1 MESFKK
7 LLESKK
13 IKISIKH
20 LGIQDGGIFYE
31 IKSII
36 ENIDFFENLYLQ
48 NNFNG
53 INNLDDY
60 YFYLFSLKIISM
72 RESIP
77 YLLHEEH
84 KTLVAKLCDDAEKTI
99 SVIKAGDVIRF
110 INQNFQSIFH
120 KEKQYDDQWYVTI
133 DIVAK
138 YCQGIKKENLEYL
151 CNNFRYLV
159 VDRFDK
165 FEKILEMYPDL
176 FDSIY
181 SAKNLEEILS
191 YRLEETLDFC
201 SHIVKKEKSSLK
213 ETVEK
218 HIAEFSEYF
227 KRMIKT
233 ATTENCI
240 QVEITAR
247 KFYSFLQQIKSPKAN
262 EFEKYSKIVAE
273 ICSENLSEHG
283 VFLQNKIDVEDMIN
297 TWKNTKDWRTRLLYI
312 THDLKIDKN
321 TPAHVSRLSRKPE
334 GKRNVIDF
342 FGSNIP
348 TDDYYTMSQQ
358 LALSSISSIETA
370 IMTEIIRDQDNLS
383 DYFSLVTSATSFIS
397 EYLNAEEEELQHDVE
412 TMSSQVYMISINLQT
427 ENPAMQ
433 GVCYGAAMFI
443 CAFSEKLLRILYAW
457 LVKDEEYIAI
467 NKITLGDL
475 LVKNPKITE
484 VFEENHVAN
493 LSFFLLRTG
502 ENVVGENI
510 RNSLAHLTNISASD
524 LTPSLVVKTL
534 WIFTD
539 ILNTIFWHCFKDLA
553 NKIGTSNDPQKYSEG
568 GGK

>member
-20 LGIQDGGIFYE
+20 FGIQDGGTFYE

-36 ENIDFFENLYLQ
+36 ENIDFLENLYLQ
-48 NNFNG
+48 NTFKG

-151 CNNFRYLV
+151 CNNFRYLLI
-159 VDRFDK
+159 DRFDK
-165 FEKILEMYPDL
+165 FEKIFETYPDL

-201 SHIVKKEKSSLK
+201 SHIVNKEKGDLK
-213 ETVEK
+213 ENVEK
-218 HIAEFSEYF
+218 HITEFSEYI
-227 KRMIKT
+227 KKMIET
-233 ATTENCI
+233 ATPNNRI
-240 QVEITAR
+240 QVEIIAR
-247 KFYSFLQQIKSPKAN
+247 KFYSFLERIKSPKAN
-262 EFEKYSKIVAE
+262 KFAKYLKVASDN
-273 ICSENLSEHG
+273 CSEDINEHG
-283 VFLQNKIDVEDMIN
+283 AFFQYKIDVEKMIN
-297 TWKNTKDWRTRLLYI
+297 DWKEIKDWKNRLLYI
-312 THDLKIDKN
+312 THDWKSDKVA
-321 TPAHVSRLSRKPE
+321 PSQVSRLSREE
-334 GKRNVIDF
+334 GKRDIIDF
-342 FGSNIP
+342 VNSNIP

-358 LALSSISSIETA
+358 LALSSISSIEIA
-370 IMTEIIRDQDNLS
+370 FMTEIIRNQDDLI
-383 DYFSLVTSATSFIS
+383 DYFSLVTSAISFIS
-397 EYLNAEEEELQHDVE
+397 GYLNAEEEELQHDVE
-412 TMSSQVYMISINLQT
+412 TMSSLVQMISMNLQT

-433 GVCYGAAMFI
+433 GICYSAAMFI
-443 CAFSEKLLRILYAW
+443 CALSEKLLRILYAW

-475 LVKNPKITE
+475 LVKNSKITE
-484 VFEENHVAN
+484 VFEENHVKN
-493 LSFFLLRTG
+493 LSFFLLKTG
-502 ENVVGENI
+502 ENGVGENI
-510 RNSLAHLTNISASD
+510 RNSLAHLMNISASD
-524 LTPSLVVKTL
+524 LTPFLVVKTL

-553 NKIGTSNDPQKYSEG
+553 DKNKATDDPQEYSEG
-568 GGK
+568 GRK

>member
-20 LGIQDGGIFYE
+20 FGIQDGGTFYE

-48 NNFNG
+48 NTFKG

-138 YCQGIKKENLEYL
+138 YCQGIKKEIWEYL
-151 CNNFRYLV
+151 CNNFRYLLIGK
-159 VDRFDK
+159 FDK
-165 FEKILEMYPDL
+165 FEKIFEMYPDL

-201 SHIVKKEKSSLK
+201 SHIVNKEKSNLK
-213 ETVEK
+213 ENVEK

-227 KRMIKT
+227 KRMIET
-233 ATTENCI
+233 ATTDNCI

-247 KFYSFLQQIKSPKAN
+247 KFYSFLQRIKSPKAN
-262 EFEKYSKIVAE
+262 EFEKYTKIVAE
-273 ICSENLSEHG
+273 ICSDNLIEHG

-297 TWKNTKDWRTRLLYI
+297 TWKNTKDWEYRLLYI
-312 THDLKIDKN
+312 THDLKFDK
-321 TPAHVSRLSRKPE
+321 TALSQVSRLSRKPE
-334 GKRNVIDF
+334 GKRDIIDF
-342 FGSNIP
+342 VNSNIP

-358 LALSSISSIETA
+358 LALSSISSIEIA
-370 IMTEIIRDQDNLS
+370 FMTEIIRNQDDLI
-383 DYFSLVTSATSFIS
+383 DYFSLVTSAISFIS

-412 TMSSQVYMISINLQT
+412 TMSSLVQMISMNLQT

-433 GVCYGAAMFI
+433 GICYGAAMFI
-443 CAFSEKLLRILYAW
+443 CALSEKLLRILYAW

-475 LVKNPKITE
+475 LVKNSKITE
-484 VFEENHVAN
+484 VFEENHVKN
-493 LSFFLLRTG
+493 LSFFMLRTG
-502 ENVVGENI
+502 ENGVGENI
-510 RNSLAHLTNISASD
+510 RNSLAHLMNISASD
-524 LTPSLVVKTL
+524 LTPFLVVKTL

-553 NKIGTSNDPQKYSEG
+553 DKNKATDDPQECSEG
-568 GGK
+568 GRK